1 MATLKRIQTSN
12 STIISGDRVILK
24 EHQDNP
30 KTHVVEDD
38 PSNWEKMGR
47 QHRLATRKSAMNWV
61 QNPIGI
67 AGGVVSDA
75 ITKAFSGEY
84 LQGTPAE
91 GLDINNLVGGVGLSK
106 IWRLMLLS
114 PRHPE
119 MEQGISPRPSIG
131 ETILPF
137 INWDKGESENK
148 HTTKTLSPAELNSP
162 EAVKID
168 LRRNQ
173 YTGDSVLLGDAEE
186 LLAIEKRNYTEAR
199 FKALEAIPKARQNDI
214 IIFNLSVSPYQSIT
228 LQNRPDELKVDPKS
242 SWATVAS
249 MGRNNPFY
257 LYTGGEDTI
266 SFDISWF
273 VSDPTRRDEVVAK
286 CRLLE
291 SWTKANGYQAA
302 PPVLLIKW
310 GGSGIFDN
318 DNFILES
325 APYTLTHFQ
334 DRAMGKA
341 DEYYKGQIQD
351 LKLYPNC
358 AKQTL
363 TFKKVT
369 ASNITHAQIVDPA
382 VLKGIQGINLSAQ
395 L

>member
-1 MATLKRIQTSN
+1 MATLKRTQTSN
-12 STIISGDRVILK
+12 STVISGDRITLK

-30 KTHVVEDD
+30 QNHVVDDD
-38 PSNWEKMGR
+38 PSNWEKMGK
-47 QHRLATRKSAMNWV
+47 QHRLATRKSTMNWV

-75 ITKAFSGEY
+75 ITKVFSGEY
-84 LQGTPAE
+84 LEGTPAE

-106 IWRLMLLS
+106 IWRLMLLF

-119 MEQGISPRPSIG
+119 MEQGISPRPSI
-131 ETILPF
+131 EEASLPF
-137 INWDKGESENK
+137 INRDKEDLENK
-148 HTTKTLSPAELNSP
+148 HTTKNLSAAELASP
-162 EAVKID
+162 DATKIRV
-168 LRRNQ
+168 RRDRDHL
-173 YTGDSVLLGDAEE
+173 GDSEE
-186 LLAIEKRNYTEAR
+186 LLAIERRNYTEAK

-228 LQNRPDELKVDPKS
+228 LQNRPDELRVDPKS
-242 SWATVAS
+242 AWATVAS

-291 SWTKANGYQAA
+291 SWTKADGYNAA
-302 PPVLLIKW
+302 PPILLIKW
-310 GGSGIFDN
+310 GGSGIFNN

-369 ASNITHAQIVDPA
+369 SSNITHAQIVDPA
-382 VLKGIQGINLSAQ
+382 VLQGIQGINLSAK

>member
-1 MATLKRIQTSN
+1 MATLKRTQTHN
-12 STIISGDRVILK
+12 STVISGDRVTLK

-30 KTHVVEDD
+30 KTHVVDDD

-47 QHRLATRKSAMNWV
+47 KYQLATRKSAMNLV

-67 AGGVVSDA
+67 AGGVVSDT
-75 ITKAFSGEY
+75 ITKVFSGEY
-84 LQGTPAE
+84 LEGTPAE

-106 IWRLMLLS
+106 IWRLMLLF

-119 MEQGISPRPSIG
+119 MEQGISPRPSI
-131 ETILPF
+131 EEASLPF
-137 INWDKGESENK
+137 IHRDKEDLENK
-148 HTTKTLSPAELNSP
+148 HTTKNLSAAELASP
-162 EAVKID
+162 DATKIRVRRD
-168 LRRNQ
+168 LDHL
-173 YTGDSVLLGDAEE
+173 GDSEE
-186 LLAIEKRNYTEAR
+186 LIAIERRNYTEAK

-228 LQNRPDELKVDPKS
+228 LQNRPDELRVDPKS
-242 SWATVAS
+242 AWATVAS

-291 SWTKANGYQAA
+291 SWTKADGYNAA
-302 PPVLLIKW
+302 PPILLIKW

-369 ASNITHAQIVDPA
+369 SSNITHAQIVDPA
-382 VLKGIQGINLSAQ
+382 VLQGIQGINLSAK

>member
-1 MATLKRIQTSN
+1 MATLKRTQTSN
-12 STIISGDRVILK
+12 STIISGDRITLK

-30 KTHVVEDD
+30 QNHVVDDD

-47 QHRLATRKSAMNWV
+47 QHRLATHKSIMNWV

-75 ITKAFSGEY
+75 ITKVFSGEY
-84 LQGTPAE
+84 LEGTHIE
-91 GLDINNLVGGVGLSK
+91 GLDINNLVGGVGMSK
-106 IWRLMLLS
+106 IWRLMLLF

-119 MEQGISPRPSIG
+119 MEQGIPPRPSVG
-131 ETILPF
+131 EVLLPS
-137 INWDKGESENK
+137 INWDKGDSENK
-148 HTTKTLSPAELNSP
+148 HTTKTLSTAEVNSP
-162 EAVKID
+162 DATKISI
-168 LRRNQ
+168 RRGQ
-173 YTGDSVLLGDAEE
+173 DYLGDVEE
-186 LLAIEKRNYTEAR
+186 LLAINRRNYIEEK
-199 FKALEAIPKARQNDI
+199 FKALESTPKARQNDI

-242 SWATVAS
+242 TWATVAS

-273 VSDPTRRDEVVAK
+273 VNDPARRDEVVAK

-291 SWTKANGYQAA
+291 SWTKADGYNAA
-302 PPVLLIKW
+302 PPILLIKW

-334 DRAMGKA
+334 DRTRSKA

-369 ASNITHAQIVDPA
+369 PSNITHAQIVDPA
-382 VLKGIQGINLSAQ
+382 VLKGIQGINLSAN

>member
-1 MATLKRIQTSN
+1 MATLKRTQTSN
-12 STIISGDRVILK
+12 STVISGDRITLK

-30 KTHVVEDD
+30 KTHVVDDD

-47 QHRLATRKSAMNWV
+47 KYRLATRKSAMNWV

-75 ITKAFSGEY
+75 ITKVFSGEY
-84 LQGTPAE
+84 LEGTPAE

-106 IWRLMLLS
+106 IWRLMLLF

-119 MEQGISPRPSIG
+119 MEQGISPRPSI
-131 ETILPF
+131 EEASLPF
-137 INWDKGESENK
+137 INRDKEDLENK
-148 HTTKTLSPAELNSP
+148 HTTKNLSAAELASP
-162 EAVKID
+162 DATKIRV
-168 LRRNQ
+168 RRDRDHL
-173 YTGDSVLLGDAEE
+173 GDSEE
-186 LLAIEKRNYTEAR
+186 LLAIERRNYTEAK

-228 LQNRPDELKVDPKS
+228 LQNRPDELRVDPKS
-242 SWATVAS
+242 AWATVAS

-291 SWTKANGYQAA
+291 SWTKADGYNAA
-302 PPVLLIKW
+302 PPILLIKW
-310 GGSGIFDN
+310 GGSGIFNN

-369 ASNITHAQIVDPA
+369 SSNITHAQIVDPA
-382 VLKGIQGINLSAQ
+382 VLQGIQGINLSAK

>member
-1 MATLKRIQTSN
+1 MATLKRTQTYN
-12 STIISGDRVILK
+12 STVISGDRITLK

-30 KTHVVEDD
+30 KTHVVDDD

-47 QHRLATRKSAMNWV
+47 KYRLATRKSAMNWV

-67 AGGVVSDA
+67 AGGVVSDT
-75 ITKAFSGEY
+75 ITKVFSGEY
-84 LQGTPAE
+84 LEGTPAE

-106 IWRLMLLS
+106 IWRLMLLF

-119 MEQGISPRPSIG
+119 MEQGISPRPSI
-131 ETILPF
+131 EEASLPF
-137 INWDKGESENK
+137 INRDKEDLENK
-148 HTTKTLSPAELNSP
+148 HTTKNLSAAELASP
-162 EAVKID
+162 DATKIRV
-168 LRRNQ
+168 RRDRDHL
-173 YTGDSVLLGDAEE
+173 GDSEE
-186 LLAIEKRNYTEAR
+186 LLAIERRNYTEAK

-228 LQNRPDELKVDPKS
+228 LQNRPDELRVDPKS
-242 SWATVAS
+242 AWATVAS

-291 SWTKANGYQAA
+291 SWTKADGYNAA
-302 PPVLLIKW
+302 PPILLIKW
-310 GGSGIFDN
+310 GGSGIFNN

-369 ASNITHAQIVDPA
+369 SSNITHAQIVDPA
-382 VLKGIQGINLSAQ
+382 VLQGIQGINLSAK

>member
-1 MATLKRIQTSN
+1 MATLKRTQTHN
-12 STIISGDRVILK
+12 STVISGDRVTLK

-30 KTHVVEDD
+30 KTHVVDDD

-47 QHRLATRKSAMNWV
+47 KYQLATRKSAMNWV

-67 AGGVVSDA
+67 AGGVVSDT
-75 ITKAFSGEY
+75 ITKVFSGEY
-84 LQGTPAE
+84 LEGTPAE

-106 IWRLMLLS
+106 IWRLMLLF

-119 MEQGISPRPSIG
+119 MEQGISPRPSI
-131 ETILPF
+131 EEASLPF
-137 INWDKGESENK
+137 INRDKEDLENK
-148 HTTKTLSPAELNSP
+148 HTTKNLSAAELASP
-162 EAVKID
+162 DATKIRVRRD
-168 LRRNQ
+168 LDHL
-173 YTGDSVLLGDAEE
+173 GDSEE
-186 LLAIEKRNYTEAR
+186 LIAIERRNYTEAK

-228 LQNRPDELKVDPKS
+228 LQNRPDELRVDPKS
-242 SWATVAS
+242 AWATVAS

-291 SWTKANGYQAA
+291 SWTKADGYNAA
-302 PPVLLIKW
+302 PPILLIKW

-369 ASNITHAQIVDPA
+369 SSNITHAQIVDPA
-382 VLKGIQGINLSAQ
+382 VLQGIQGINLSAK

>member
-1 MATLKRIQTSN
+1 MATLKRTQTSN
-12 STIISGDRVILK
+12 STVISGDRITLK

-30 KTHVVEDD
+30 QTYVIDGD

-47 QHRLATRKSAMNWV
+47 KYRLATRKSAMNWV

-67 AGGVVSDA
+67 AGGVVSDT
-75 ITKAFSGEY
+75 ITKVFSGEY
-84 LQGTPAE
+84 LEGTPAE
-91 GLDINNLVGGVGLSK
+91 GLNINNLVGGVGLSK
-106 IWRLMLLS
+106 IWRLMLLF

-119 MEQGISPRPSIG
+119 MEQGISPRPSI
-131 ETILPF
+131 EEASLPF
-137 INWDKGESENK
+137 INRDKEDLENK
-148 HTTKTLSPAELNSP
+148 HTTKNLSAAELASP
-162 EAVKID
+162 DATKIRV
-168 LRRNQ
+168 RRDRDHL
-173 YTGDSVLLGDAEE
+173 GDSEE
-186 LLAIEKRNYTEAR
+186 LLAIERRNYTEAK

-228 LQNRPDELKVDPKS
+228 LQNRPDELRVDPKS
-242 SWATVAS
+242 AWATVAS

-291 SWTKANGYQAA
+291 SWTKADGYNPA
-302 PPVLLIKW
+302 PPILLIKW
-310 GGSGIFDN
+310 GGSGIFNN

-334 DRAMGKA
+334 DRAMSKA

-369 ASNITHAQIVDPA
+369 SSNITHAQIVDPA
-382 VLKGIQGINLSAQ
+382 VLQGIQGINLSAK

>member
-1 MATLKRIQTSN
+1 MATLKRTQTSN
-12 STIISGDRVILK
+12 STVISGDRITLK

-30 KTHVVEDD
+30 KAHVVDDD

-47 QHRLATRKSAMNWV
+47 KYRLATRKSAMNWV

-75 ITKAFSGEY
+75 ITKVFSGEY
-84 LQGTPAE
+84 LEGTPAE

-106 IWRLMLLS
+106 IWRLMLLF

-119 MEQGISPRPSIG
+119 MEQGISPRPSLK
-131 ETILPF
+131 EASLPF
-137 INWDKGESENK
+137 INRDKEDLENK
-148 HTTKTLSPAELNSP
+148 HTTKNLSAAELASP
-162 EAVKID
+162 DATKIRV
-168 LRRNQ
+168 RRDRDHL
-173 YTGDSVLLGDAEE
+173 GDSEE
-186 LLAIEKRNYTEAR
+186 LLAIERRNYTEAK

-228 LQNRPDELKVDPKS
+228 LQNRPDELRVDPKS
-242 SWATVAS
+242 AWATVAS

-291 SWTKANGYQAA
+291 SWTKADGYNAA
-302 PPVLLIKW
+302 PPILLIKW
-310 GGSGIFDN
+310 GGSGIFNN

-334 DRAMGKA
+334 DRAMSKA

-369 ASNITHAQIVDPA
+369 SSNITHAQIVDPA
-382 VLKGIQGINLSAQ
+382 VLQGIQGINLSAK

>member
-1 MATLKRIQTSN
+1 MATLKRTQTSN
-12 STIISGDRVILK
+12 STVISGDRITLK

-30 KTHVVEDD
+30 KTHVVDDD
-38 PSNWEKMGR
+38 PSSWEKMGR
-47 QHRLATRKSAMNWV
+47 KYRLATRKSAMNWV

-75 ITKAFSGEY
+75 ITKVFSGEY
-84 LQGTPAE
+84 LEGTPAE

-106 IWRLMLLS
+106 IWRLMLLF

-119 MEQGISPRPSIG
+119 MEQGISPRPSL
-131 ETILPF
+131 EEASLPF
-137 INWDKGESENK
+137 INRDKEDLENK
-148 HTTKTLSPAELNSP
+148 HTTKNLSAAELASP
-162 EAVKID
+162 DATKIRV
-168 LRRNQ
+168 RRDRDHL
-173 YTGDSVLLGDAEE
+173 GDSEE
-186 LLAIEKRNYTEAR
+186 LLAIERRNYTEAK

-228 LQNRPDELKVDPKS
+228 LQNRPDELRVDPKS
-242 SWATVAS
+242 AWATVAS

-291 SWTKANGYQAA
+291 SWTKADGYNAA
-302 PPVLLIKW
+302 PPILLIKW
-310 GGSGIFDN
+310 GGSGIFNN

-369 ASNITHAQIVDPA
+369 SSNITHAQIVDPA
-382 VLKGIQGINLSAQ
+382 VLKGIQGINLSAK

>member
-1 MATLKRIQTSN
+1 MATLKRTQTSN
-12 STIISGDRVILK
+12 STVISGDRITLK

-30 KTHVVEDD
+30 KTHVVDDD

-47 QHRLATRKSAMNWV
+47 KYRLATRKSAMNWV

-75 ITKAFSGEY
+75 ITKVFSGEY
-84 LQGTPAE
+84 LEGTPAE
-91 GLDINNLVGGVGLSK
+91 GLDINNLVGGVGMSK
-106 IWRLMLLS
+106 IWRLMLLF

-119 MEQGISPRPSIG
+119 MEQGISPRPSVV
-131 ETILPF
+131 EALLPS
-137 INWDKGESENK
+137 IDLDKGDSENK
-148 HTTKTLSPAELNSP
+148 HTTKTLSTAEVNSP
-162 EAVKID
+162 DAIKIHVRRRHEDD
-168 LRRNQ
+168 L
-173 YTGDSVLLGDAEE
+173 GDSEE
-186 LLAIEKRNYTEAR
+186 LLAINRRNYTEEK
-199 FKALEAIPKARQNDI
+199 FKALESTPKARQNDI

-228 LQNRPDELKVDPKS
+228 LQNRPDELRVDPKS

-273 VSDPTRRDEVVAK
+273 VNDPARRDEVVAK

-291 SWTKANGYQAA
+291 SWTKADGYNAA
-302 PPVLLIKW
+302 PPILLIKW

-334 DRAMGKA
+334 DRTRSKA

-369 ASNITHAQIVDPA
+369 SSNITHAQIVDPA
-382 VLKGIQGINLSAQ
+382 VLKGIQGINLSAN

>member
-1 MATLKRIQTSN
+1 MATLKRTQTSN
-12 STIISGDRVILK
+12 STVISGDRITLK

-30 KTHVVEDD
+30 KTHVVDDD

-47 QHRLATRKSAMNWV
+47 KYRLATRKSAMNWV

-75 ITKAFSGEY
+75 ITKVFSGEY
-84 LQGTPAE
+84 LEGTPAE

-106 IWRLMLLS
+106 IWRLMLLF

-119 MEQGISPRPSIG
+119 MEQGISPRPSL
-131 ETILPF
+131 EEASLPF
-137 INWDKGESENK
+137 INRDKEDLENK
-148 HTTKTLSPAELNSP
+148 HTTKNLSAAELASP
-162 EAVKID
+162 DATKIRV
-168 LRRNQ
+168 RRDRDHL
-173 YTGDSVLLGDAEE
+173 GDSEE
-186 LLAIEKRNYTEAR
+186 LLAIERRNYTEAK

-228 LQNRPDELKVDPKS
+228 LQNRPDELRVDPKS
-242 SWATVAS
+242 AWATVAS

-273 VSDPTRRDEVVAK
+273 VSDPNRRDEVVAK

-291 SWTKANGYQAA
+291 SWTKADGYNAA
-302 PPVLLIKW
+302 PPILLIKW
-310 GGSGIFDN
+310 GGSGIFNN

-334 DRAMGKA
+334 DRAMSKA

-369 ASNITHAQIVDPA
+369 SSNITHAQIVDPA
-382 VLKGIQGINLSAQ
+382 VLKGIQGINLSAK

>member
-1 MATLKRIQTSN
+1 MATLKRTQTSN
-12 STIISGDRVILK
+12 STVISGDRITLK

-30 KTHVVEDD
+30 KTYVVDD
-38 PSNWEKMGR
+38 NPSNWEKMGR
-47 QHRLATRKSAMNWV
+47 KYRLATRKSAMNLV

-75 ITKAFSGEY
+75 ITKVFSGEY
-84 LQGTPAE
+84 LEGTPAE

-106 IWRLMLLS
+106 IWRLMLLF

-119 MEQGISPRPSIG
+119 MEQVISPRPSIG
-131 ETILPF
+131 EASSLF
-137 INWDKGESENK
+137 INRDQGDLENK
-148 HTTKTLSPAELNSP
+148 HTTKTLSAAELASP
-162 EAVKID
+162 DSTKIRI
-168 LRRNQ
+168 RRGQ
-173 YTGDSVLLGDAEE
+173 DYLGDAEE
-186 LLAIEKRNYTEAR
+186 LLAIERRNYTEAK

-228 LQNRPDELKVDPKS
+228 LQNRPDELRVDPKS
-242 SWATVAS
+242 AWATVAS

-291 SWTKANGYQAA
+291 SWTKADGYNAA

-310 GGSGIFDN
+310 GGSGIFNN

-334 DRAMGKA
+334 DRAMSKA

-369 ASNITHAQIVDPA
+369 SSNITHAQIVDPA
-382 VLKGIQGINLSAQ
+382 VLQGIQGINLSAK